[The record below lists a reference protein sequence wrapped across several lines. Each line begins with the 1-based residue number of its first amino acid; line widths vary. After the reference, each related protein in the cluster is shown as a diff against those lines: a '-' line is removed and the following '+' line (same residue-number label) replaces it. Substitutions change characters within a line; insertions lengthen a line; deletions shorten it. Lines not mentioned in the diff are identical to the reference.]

1 MGDMLADATLAGTSR
16 QPGLPVPAY
25 LKRIYWWAYVH
36 PRAVYVFERQ
46 WLVNLILFGNFGRL
60 RDMAIRLLEPRLAGR
75 TLQIACVYGNLTNRL
90 AALVP
95 GEGQLDVLDVLPVQI
110 DNLQKKLPA
119 GHRVGLIHGDSS
131 RLDMIASA
139 SYDQALLFFL
149 LHEQPEDVRRATL
162 AEALRVLRP
171 GGRLLIIDYH
181 RPREKHPLRWVMKQ
195 ILCRFEPFAMD
206 LWQRPVSDWF
216 PAGGK
221 AHVHSHRLLFGGL
234 YQVLEVVATDRAHQE
249 MP

>member
-1 MGDMLADATLAGTSR
+1 MLAGATLGGAFRRS
-16 QPGLPVPAY
+16 GLPVPAY
-25 LKRIYWWAYVH
+25 LKSIYWWAYVH

-60 RDMAIRLLEPRLAGR
+60 RDMAIRMLKPGLAGR
-75 TLQIACVYGNLTNRL
+75 TLQIGNLTNRL

-95 GEGQLDVLDVLPVQI
+95 EEGQLDVLDVLPVQI
-110 DNLQKKLPA
+110 ENLHKKLPA

-131 RLDMIASA
+131 RLDMIDSG

-171 GGRLLIIDYH
+171 GGRLVIIDYH
-181 RPREKHPLRWVMKQ
+181 RPRGNHPLRWLMEQ
-195 ILCRFEPFAMD
+195 ILRRFEPFAMD

-216 PAGGK
+216 PPGGK
-221 AHVHSHRLLFGGL
+221 VHVHSHRLLFGGL
-234 YQVLEVVATDRAHQE
+234 YQVLEVVAADGKHQE

>member
-1 MGDMLADATLAGTSR
+1 MLADANLAGTFR
-16 QPGLPVPAY
+16 QSGLPVPAY
-25 LKRIYWWAYVH
+25 LKSIYWWAYVH

-60 RDMAIRLLEPRLAGR
+60 RDMAIRFLEPRLAGR

-95 GEGQLDVLDVLPVQI
+95 EEGQLDVLDVLPVQI
-110 DNLQKKLPA
+110 ENLHKKLPA

-131 RLDMIASA
+131 RLDMVASG

-149 LHEQPEDVRRATL
+149 LHEQPEEVRRATL

-171 GGRLLIIDYH
+171 GGRLVIIDYH

-195 ILCRFEPFAMD
+195 ILRRFEPFAMD

-221 AHVHSHRLLFGGL
+221 VCVHSHQLLFGGL
-234 YQVLEVVATDRAHQE
+234 YQVLEVTAADVAHQQT
-249 MP
+249 P